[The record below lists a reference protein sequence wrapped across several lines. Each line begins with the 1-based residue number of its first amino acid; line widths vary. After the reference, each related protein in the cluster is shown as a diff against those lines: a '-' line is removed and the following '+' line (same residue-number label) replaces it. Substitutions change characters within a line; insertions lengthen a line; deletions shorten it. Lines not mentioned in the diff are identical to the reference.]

1 MAAADTVSRTNFEW
15 ALLMAM
21 PAPLEWRAE
30 SRCAAGATQRR
41 RCGRLGRRAGR
52 GLRASGATRVLP
64 VLLGLCMA
72 GCVSVGPDYVP
83 PPAEAPAQWSRWGAT
98 GAPELRA
105 AAPKDLSQW
114 WYGLHDALLSD
125 LIGQALRASPD
136 LRSAQARLR
145 EARARLVVA
154 GAARFPGVDVSAS
167 ASRSHAGGTA
177 GSGGTRNFFSAGF
190 DAGWELD
197 VFGGVRRGVEAARA
211 DVEASAAS
219 LDDTR
224 VSLAAEVALDYVQV
238 RALQIR
244 LGIARDNLASQT
256 ETLQLT
262 EWRAQAGLASS
273 QDVEQARSNREQTRA
288 QIPVLE
294 TTLAET
300 EHSLDILLGEPP
312 GTLRGRLAMQAALPA
327 VPAQI
332 AVGIPADTLRRRPD
346 VRAAERRLAAETARV
361 GVAEA
366 ARYPSF
372 ALSGSIGVEALTLG
386 GLGESGAGTSSLLAS
401 ITAPIFHAG
410 RLRAQVDIQD
420 AVREQAEVAYRQT
433 VLAALQEVESAL
445 VALTR
450 SREREQALTIAA
462 ASARSAAELARDR
475 YSVGLI
481 DFQSVLDTE
490 RNVLAVEDN
499 LASTRADT
507 VLALIR
513 LYKALGGGWSPQAAG
528 GAAGG
533 RASP

>member
-1 MAAADTVSRTNFEW
+1 MVLT
-15 ALLMAM
+15 
-21 PAPLEWRAE
+21 
-30 SRCAAGATQRR
+30 
-41 RCGRLGRRAGR
+41 LG
-52 GLRASGATRVLP
+52 V
-64 VLLGLCMA
+64 A
-72 GCVSVGPDYVP
+72 GCVTVGPDYV
-83 PPAEAPAQWSRWGAT
+83 APAGDAPARWSRLDETGGAMIGT
-98 GAPELRA
+98 GAPGDISR
-105 AAPKDLSQW
+105 W
-114 WYGLHDALLSD
+114 WRGLHDPLLSE
-125 LIGQALRASPD
+125 LVERALRASPD

-145 EARARLVVA
+145 EARARLVIA
-154 GAARFPGVDVSAS
+154 GAARFPGVDASAS
-167 ASRSHAGGTA
+167 ASRSHAG
-177 GSGGTRNFFSAGF
+177 SREEGGATRNFFSAGF

-211 DVEASAAS
+211 DLEASAAG

-244 LGIARDNLASQT
+244 IGIARDNLASQT

-262 EWRAQAGLASS
+262 EWRAQAGLANS

-288 QIPVLE
+288 QIPALE
-294 TTLAET
+294 TSLASTET
-300 EHSLDILLGEPP
+300 SLDILLGDPP
-312 GTLRGRLAMQAALPA
+312 GTLHARLAAPAELPA
-327 VPAQI
+327 VPARI
-332 AVGIPADTLRRRPD
+332 AVGIPADALRQRPD

-366 ARYPSF
+366 ARYPTF

-386 GLGESGAGTSSLLAS
+386 GLGEGGAGTSSLLAG

-410 RLRAQVDIQD
+410 RLRAQVGVQD

-433 VLAALQEVESAL
+433 VLAALQDVENAL
-445 VALTR
+445 VALAR

-462 ASARSAAELARDR
+462 ASARSAAALARDR
-475 YSVGLI
+475 YGAGLI

-499 LASTRADT
+499 LASTRADG

-513 LYKALGGGWSPQAAG
+513 LYKALGGGWSPQPSNE
-528 GAAGG
+528 AAGG